1 MSATVSRPVAAC
13 WLHLLSQWR
22 PHQVVGPTHAPY
34 LMRWFV
40 LPRNRFLNVYLHK
53 FTASDDPEVVHD
65 HPWFFASLVISG
77 RYIEHTAGGPRTRR
91 RASVALRSASFQHR
105 IELPVGADGRAAVCR
120 TLVVTGPKVRTW
132 GFWCAPD
139 RFVPWD
145 QFEGGCG
152 EEQS

>member
-13 WLHLLSQWR
+13 WLHLLLQRR

-40 LPRNRFLNVYLHK
+40 PPHNRFVNVYVHK
-53 FTASDDPEVVHD
+53 FTASDDPEVAHD
-65 HPWFFASLVISG
+65 HPWWFASLVISG
-77 RYIEHTAGGPRTRR
+77 SYVEHTAGGPRTRR
-91 RASVALRSASFQHR
+91 RASVALRSAAFRHR

-145 QFEGGCG
+145 LVDGGCG

>member
-13 WLHLLSQWR
+13 WLHLLLQRR

-40 LPRNRFLNVYLHK
+40 LPHNRFVNVYVHK
-53 FTASDDPEVVHD
+53 FTASDDPEVGH
-65 HPWFFASLVISG
+65 I
-77 RYIEHTAGGPRTRR
+77 RGG
-91 RASVALRSASFQHR
+91 SSFQHR

-145 QFEGGCG
+145 QFDGGCG

>member
-1 MSATVSRPVAAC
+1 VAAC
-13 WLHLLSQWR
+13 WLHLLLQRR
-22 PHQVVGPTHAPY
+22 PNQVVGATHDPY

-40 LPRNRFLNVYLHK
+40 LPDNRFDNVYGHK
-53 FTASDDPEVVHD
+53 FTASDDPETAHD
-65 HPWFFASLVISG
+65 HPWWFASLVISG
-77 RYIEHTAGGPRTRR
+77 SYIEHTAGGPRTRR
-91 RASVALRSASFQHR
+91 RASVALRSAPFQHR

-145 QFEGGCG
+145 QFDGGCG